1 MRLIFVLALCIEML
15 AAKPAPAQQPPG
27 PIKIGVLGL
36 EQTGQGSVVAA
47 RMAAEDAG
55 TVLGRRVE
63 ILAADHQGKPDI
75 GAAIATRWFDQDGVD
90 AIVDVPVSSVALAV
104 QDVARTR
111 HKIVLFSLAGSS
123 DLTGKDCS
131 PTGFQWTFDTYAL
144 AKGAASALLAAGGK
158 TWFFITADY
167 AFGHAL
173 ERDAR
178 AAVEADGGR
187 VIGDVRHA
195 MFTPDLSSY
204 VLRARESGA
213 QVVALANAG
222 PDTVNSIKEA
232 SEFGLARSGQKLA
245 ALLISIDEVHG
256 IGLQAA
262 QGLDVVS
269 SFYWDMNDQTRAWSA
284 RFAQRFGGWKP
295 NMFQAG
301 VYSAIRHYLK
311 AMAAAGTDHG
321 PAVAAKMREMP
332 VNDFMM
338 HDARIRA
345 DGRVMHDFYLFQ
357 VKSPADSKS
366 PWDDYKLIRTIPAE
380 QAARPE
386 SEGGCPLL
394 AK

>member
-1 MRLIFVLALCIEML
+1 MRLIFVLALCIGVL

-27 PIKIGVLGL
+27 PIKIGVRGL

-47 RMAAEDAG
+47 RMAAENAG

-167 AFGHAL
+167 AL